1 MYAKSIGV
9 EHVRECDKIR
19 QNFDVIVQFQQSC
32 WPPTCISSPLSLT
45 LTLVGMLRNTGAASP
60 KGGVSRCSAYQLST
74 ARAKHPAT

>member
-9 EHVRECDKIR
+9 EHVREFDKMR
-19 QNFDVIVQFQQSC
+19 QNFDVIVPFQRSC
-32 WPPTCISSPLSLT
+32 WPPTRISSPLSLT
-45 LTLVGMLRNTGAASP
+45 FTSVGTLSSTGAASP

>member
-9 EHVRECDKIR
+9 EHVREFDKIR
-19 QNFDVIVQFQQSC
+19 QNFDVIVQFQRSC
-32 WPPTCISSPLSLT
+32 WPPTRISSLSLT
-45 LTLVGMLRNTGAASP
+45 LTLVGMLRNTRAASP